1 MRAAAKVQHLA
12 GDLARLGEI
21 EHGLRDVL
29 GTRNMPEGRQCAQEF
44 LGTVLVQRR
53 IHNAWSDHVHANAL
67 RRVFHRETSGDRV
80 DAALGDHR
88 DGRGHPG
95 KRMIDDGSGDAHHAA
110 AALLRKH
117 LLYGRLRRMDE
128 AIQVGRRQ
136 RPEVLE
142 RVPGERLRKE
152 DPRVVHQGVDRAE
165 PLYRG
170 SNDHLGRRGQTD
182 VAVHQG
188 QLVRALQLGLL
199 TDLARVAHYVVAAIE
214 EQVGNRGTD
223 PLRRSRHDDGLLF
236 ASHAN
241 ALSGCA
247 LRLIRWESPESNFQ
261 KWQSDR
267 MTNLDD
273 VLIFVKVAQFES
285 ISRAAR
291 SLAMPISTV
300 SRRLSVL
307 ESKLGVSL
315 LRRTTRR
322 VTLTGQGR
330 EYFNQCREPLT
341 LLEEAERVLTL
352 GQRVPEGMLR
362 ISVPVILGHEPFLD
376 FLSGFL
382 KTQPRIRLDLYIT
395 NLFLDLVAENIDVA
409 IRFGELED
417 SSVVATRIGTSIRY
431 VVAAAEYLKRRK
443 LPVEPA
449 DLKLHDCVMLNARN
463 NEADWDLV
471 YGRKKARIRVSGP
484 ISSRDFNSVSTFVY
498 RGHGIGL
505 LPSTYCDEAL
515 ASGALKRL
523 LPKWASPQIPLFA
536 VYSNRKFRPLRLNIF
551 LEALAAWKSPLW
563 LRE

>member
-1 MRAAAKVQHLA
+1 
-12 GDLARLGEI
+12 
-21 EHGLRDVL
+21 
-29 GTRNMPEGRQCAQEF
+29 
-44 LGTVLVQRR
+44 
-53 IHNAWSDHVHANAL
+53 
-67 RRVFHRETSGDRV
+67 
-80 DAALGDHR
+80 
-88 DGRGHPG
+88 
-95 KRMIDDGSGDAHHAA
+95 
-110 AALLRKH
+110 
-117 LLYGRLRRMDE
+117 
-128 AIQVGRRQ
+128 
-136 RPEVLE
+136 
-142 RVPGERLRKE
+142 
-152 DPRVVHQGVDRAE
+152 
-165 PLYRG
+165 
-170 SNDHLGRRGQTD
+170 
-182 VAVHQG
+182 
-188 QLVRALQLGLL
+188 
-199 TDLARVAHYVVAAIE
+199 
-214 EQVGNRGTD
+214 
-223 PLRRSRHDDGLLF
+223 
-236 ASHAN
+236 
-241 ALSGCA
+241 
-247 LRLIRWESPESNFQ
+247 
-261 KWQSDR
+261 

-307 ESKLGVSL
+307 ESKLG
-315 LRRTTRR
+315 R

-376 FLSGFL
+376 FLSGLL

-505 LPSTYCDEAL
+505 LPSTYCDQAL
-515 ASGALKRL
+515 ASGALIRL
-523 LPKWASPQIPLFA
+523 LPKWASPQIPVFA
-536 VYSNRKFRPLRLNIF
+536 VYSSRKFRPLRLNIF
-551 LEALAAWKSPLW
+551 LEALAAWKSPPW